1 MAKHWIT
8 KDLGLFRGTVQ
19 LEHFRLMPQFYP
31 VRVLR
36 RSDQPHT
43 LETRGSY
50 ALPAHYSFAGE
61 TCDTQRFLADTDT
74 VGLLVSHRGQRVHEA
89 YWHGL
94 DASVQWPLWSVGKS
108 FVGTLVGIAL
118 ADGVISDLDAP
129 IQAYVPKL
137 SGSAYE
143 GASIRSV
150 LQMSSGARWNENYAD
165 PESDLRRRAAA
176 VGGGSFDAVAASCV
190 RENEPG
196 TSLRYNTT
204 DTHVLGMLL
213 RAAYRTPLIELL
225 RSKLWQPLGMQ
236 HDAFWRIDGERVED
250 AGAGLHATLGDA
262 CRLGELY
269 LNGGRSQ
276 GAQIVPEAWVSMA
289 TRAQGSHVEPGVLM
303 PISELG
309 YGYHWWLPGQPGE
322 FAAIGV
328 YNQYVYVD
336 TQRSVVVAK
345 FSANRNWGL
354 SYAEPGYRDHE
365 HMALFRALA
374 ATAAASSN

>member
-1 MAKHWIT
+1 
-8 KDLGLFRGTVQ
+8 
-19 LEHFRLMPQFYP
+19 MPQFYP

-36 RSDQPHT
+36 RSDAPRPV
-43 LETRGSY
+43 EARGSY
-50 ALPAHYSFAGE
+50 ALPAQYTFAGE
-61 TCDTQRFLADTDT
+61 ACDTARFLDQTDT
-74 VGLLVSHRGQRVHEA
+74 VGLMISRGGVRVHEA

-94 DASVQWPLWSVGKS
+94 DASLQWPLWSVGKS
-108 FVGTLVGIAL
+108 FIGTLVGIAL
-118 ADGVISDLDAP
+118 ADGAITDLDAP
-129 IQAYVPKL
+129 IQASLPKL
-137 SGSAYE
+137 AGSAYD
-143 GASIRSV
+143 GASIRNV

-190 RENEPG
+190 RETAPG
-196 TSLRYNTT
+196 TSLRYNTN

-213 RAAYRTPLIELL
+213 RAAYHKPLSELL

-236 HDAFWRIDGERVED
+236 HDAFWRIDGEGVED

-269 LNGGRSQ
+269 LNGGRWH
-276 GAQIVPEAWVSMA
+276 GAQVVPEAWVSEA
-289 TRAQGSHVEPGVLM
+289 TRARGAHVEPGVLM
-303 PISELG
+303 PISEFG
-309 YGYHWWLPGQPGE
+309 YGYHWWLPGQEGE

-336 TQRSVVVAK
+336 TKRSVVIAK

-365 HMALFRALA
+365 HIALFRALA
-374 ATAAASSN
+374 AEAT